1 MIISI
6 TEGYIFQ
13 RHNEII
19 EVTDKNLSEL
29 LILKVINSHCEI
41 ITKEKAI
48 SLGYEDVAN
57 WSTPDDK
64 LVYIDDSILLCCK
77 ENDIKS

>member
-1 MIISI
+1 MIINI
-6 TEGYIFQ
+6 TEGYTFQ
-13 RHNEII
+13 RHNELI
-19 EVTDKNLSEL
+19 EVADKNLSEL
-29 LILKVINSHCEI
+29 LMLKVINSHCEV

-48 SLGYEDVAN
+48 SLGYEDISN
-57 WSTPDDK
+57 WSTPEDK